1 MAFFISSENAVSLEM
16 ALLVKGKCCT
26 LDKIASDP
34 ISGAANP
41 SHQWEDFLHAPRNHR
56 FCIAGDQKGGNQAS
70 I

>member
-41 SHQWEDFLHAPRNHR
+41 PTNGRISFMPQEITDFV
-56 FCIAGDQKGGNQAS
+56 
-70 I
+70 